1 MARHLLYVQTEAS
14 RAPAVLGV
22 IEDLG
27 LHPLVLRSGAEQ
39 IYLVVPVDTAQ
50 ADRLLI
56 ELKPI
61 LGAEDWMALDTP
73 AWTFPEAEAEERE
86 EPTPAEELE
95 QALDGAARLHW
106 GFVFLVVAS
115 AAIAFAGLVRDDPL
129 LVLASMIIAPLMG
142 PLMALGFGLLWRHR
156 RLALQ
161 AALTVAVGAGLA
173 WGVAWAL
180 TRVLARWTPILPQ
193 QQLLARS
200 APNLFDLALA
210 LVTGAVG
217 AYSFIRGQGQTLVG
231 VMVAIALLPPLV
243 ASGVFAA
250 LGQAAPASGAF
261 YLALVNA
268 VALLLTAA
276 LGYGVRFKTSVR
288 RLWPLGLLLVLLGL
302 LLWWAQYT
310 GIWTLH
316 PA

>member
-14 RAPAVLGV
+14 RAPSVLGV

-27 LHPLVLRSGAEQ
+27 LKPLVLRSGAEQ

-50 ADRLLI
+50 ADRLLL
-56 ELKPI
+56 ELKPV
-61 LGAEDWMALDTP
+61 LGSEDWMALDTP
-73 AWTFPEAEAEERE
+73 AWTYPEAELDERE

-95 QALDGAARLHW
+95 QALDAAARLHW
-106 GFVFLVVAS
+106 GYVFLVIAS

-142 PLMALGFGLLWRHR
+142 PLMALSFGLLWRHK
-156 RLALQ
+156 RLAGQ
-161 AALTVAVGAGLA
+161 AALTAGVGAALA
-173 WGVAWAL
+173 WGAAWVL
-180 TRVLARWTPILPQ
+180 TRVLAGWTPIQPG

-243 ASGVFAA
+243 ASGVFTA
-250 LGQAAPASGAF
+250 LGRGGPASGAF
-261 YLALVNA
+261 YLFMVNA
-268 VALLLTAA
+268 AALLLTAG
-276 LGYGVRFKTSVR
+276 LGYGVRFRTSVR
-288 RLWPLGLLLVLLGL
+288 RLWPLALLLLVLAL
-302 LLWWAQYT
+302 LLWWAQFT

-316 PA
+316 PV